1 MSAVDNYRAALQ
13 RLIAGKPQNV
23 PKGSAINKDTV
34 ALEAGRNRGAIKK
47 SRAENAELIA
57 EIEAAAA
64 AATRQE
70 AYKPSASEDAKK
82 QKALKQ
88 AVQEQLGDL
97 KADYE
102 LALQKIVS
110 LVQKNYA
117 LVQEND
123 ALKQQISKLTA
134 EEQRSKVVPLGN
146 RH

>member
-1 MSAVDNYRAALQ
+1 MSAVDNYRASLQ

-34 ALEAGRNRGAIKK
+34 ALEAGRKRGSIKK
-47 SRAENAELIA
+47 SRAEYAELIA

-64 AATRQE
+64 AQQK

-110 LVQKNYA
+110 LVQENYL
-117 LVQEND
+117 LVQKND
-123 ALKQQISKLTA
+123 ALKQQISKITA